1 MPAKKSNQRATK
13 SNTSTDPLSIILNS
27 PQAESLAAVP
37 WFNERY
43 LLPGEQVSD
52 YDQQLQLLVDSIEVK
67 DALDLIL
74 VKDIH
79 DELREVQRLRAL
91 RKSVLLRAMVG
102 KLNQILKTPYGYE
115 DDLRGEST
123 LLAWENNPEKGYKK
137 LLVLLKEV
145 GITLDGLMAEAYTFR
160 FKILDKVEQQSAR
173 HEKNVREI
181 LKMMDRRHN
190 HAVMRQRLEF
200 DLEQEKQKLIND
212 NSDGNG

>member
-13 SNTSTDPLSIILNS
+13 LNTATDPLSIILNS

-200 DLEQEKQKLIND
+200 DLEQEKLQLIND